1 MLRGVGTPDPLRL
14 LIVDDDHDAVELL
27 ALALAS
33 SGHEIR
39 VATAGA
45 EALAVSREFKPEVAL
60 LDVGLPDMDGFE
72 LAARIRAIPGLE
84 RIRVVGLSGFGL
96 HDQQG
101 RNATA
106 AFDACLVK
114 PARLSAIC
122 EAIAGKQDA

>member
-1 MLRGVGTPDPLRL
+1 MGTPNPLRL
-14 LIVDDDHDAVELL
+14 LIVDDDDDAVELL

-33 SGHEIR
+33 SGHDIR
-39 VATAGA
+39 VATKGA
-45 EALAVSREFKPEVAL
+45 DALALSLEFKPEVAL

-72 LAARIRAIPGLE
+72 LATRIRAIPGLE
-84 RIRVVGLSGFGL
+84 GIRVVGLSGFGL

-101 RNATA
+101 GDATA

-122 EAIAGKQDA
+122 EAIERKHGD